1 VAKAYSTVN
10 ALDRVKPRETFADGV
25 CDAAMEIF
33 PEKVV
38 SVPRVTVN
46 AAEGS
51 DSGFMESSSSAQ
63 GLKY

>member
-1 VAKAYSTVN
+1 VAKEYSTVN
-10 ALDRVKPRETFADGV
+10 ALDRVKPRETFIDGV
-25 CDAAMEIF
+25 YDAAIEIF

-51 DSGFMESSSSAQ
+51 DSSFMESSSSAQ